1 MIDTNKPI
9 LDNII
14 TEALTAYGN
23 VYYIIAALEAIGLK
37 VESDED
43 ESSQDV
49 DLPYLLKDTASG
61 MKSIVY
67 LILIKNGL
75 LNAKYGNPGELIDKV
90 DGIIED
96 YCDYH
101 TKSDFDSNEL
111 LQDIE
116 DNILRD
122 IEDKLNEE

>member
-1 MIDTNKPI
+1 MVDSSKPI

-23 VYYIIAALEAIGLK
+23 VYYIITTLEAIGLK

-49 DLPYLLKDTASG
+49 DLSYLLKDTASG

-75 LNAKYGNPGELIDKV
+75 LNAKYGDPQKLINKV

-96 YCDYH
+96 YCDCH
-101 TKSDFDSNEL
+101 TKSDFDPNEL
-111 LQDIE
+111 YKTIVDEITK
-116 DNILRD
+116 D